1 MKRDVQRA
9 QAIESEKQQI
19 KQCES
24 EMAMES
30 IQMKLAKQR
39 QHEENLKF
47 FDYTKKVKSY
57 KNDLEFKP
65 AVAVCLN
72 MNDKINETIAA
83 AAAERA
89 MQKQTLK
96 EIEKVRN

>member
-1 MKRDVQRA
+1 
-9 QAIESEKQQI
+9 
-19 KQCES
+19 
-24 EMAMES
+24 MAMES
-30 IQMKLAKQR
+30 TQKKLAKQR

-57 KNDLEFKP
+57 KNELEFKP
-65 AVAVCLN
+65 AIADCLD
-72 MNDKINETIAA
+72 MNEKINETT

-89 MQKQTLK
+89 MQKRTLK